1 MGKAG
6 TGQKKG
12 TVVRLISSVPTGI
25 LAFDAQARAEF
36 LSAWEEKGNEAE
48 DKPVVR
54 D

>member
-1 MGKAG
+1 MEEAG
-6 TGQKKG
+6 VQPRRTI
-12 TVVRLISSVPTGI
+12 VRLISSVPTGI
-25 LAFDAQARAEF
+25 LAFDAKARAEF